1 MVVKKAVGTNM
12 NDKTMLRVLSLGV
25 LLMLTSALKAETQ
38 IVIVQG
44 LAGEDYYQRHFDE
57 QVEKITEASS
67 KLVSG
72 DNLLI
77 LSGEAATRDQTIDS
91 LQAITPN
98 LTTDDQLLVYLIGHG
113 SFDGRDYKFNLS
125 GADLT
130 GAEILEVLGQSSANN
145 VLINTTSSSGALLE
159 PFEDSNVHLVA
170 ATKSGAERTATRF
183 GRHFADALVVSDVE
197 GISDATSSADLDKN
211 QAVSLK
217 EAFDFAVRETA
228 DFYESEGLLATEN
241 ARIQMVTEGDADT
254 LANSIKLANLIE
266 QPDAESNPALALLLA
281 ERDAIDRDIDTLRLR
296 RIGMT
301 EEDYLNRFQSL
312 MIELAQIQFQIDKET
327 GADDGSAL

>member
-1 MVVKKAVGTNM
+1 M
-12 NDKTMLRVLSLGV
+12 NHKTMLSALSLGV
-25 LLMLTSALKAETQ
+25 LLTLTSALEAETQ
-38 IVIVQG
+38 VVIIQG

-57 QVEKITEASS
+57 QVEKISEASS

-72 DNLLI
+72 DNLLV
-77 LSGEAATRDQTIDS
+77 LSGEAATRDQTLSS
-91 LQAITPN
+91 LQSITPN
-98 LTTDDQLLVYLIGHG
+98 LTADDQLLVYLIGHG

-130 GAEILEVLGQSSANN
+130 GAEILEALSQSSANN

-159 PFEDSNVHLVA
+159 PFEGSNVHLIA

-183 GRHFADALVVSDVE
+183 GRHFADALLVVEVE

-266 QPDAESNPALALLLA
+266 QPDTESNPVLALLLA

-301 EEDYLNRFQSL
+301 EQDYLNRFQSL

-327 GADDGSAL
+327 GASEGGML